1 MFRTA
6 KTIRDLQ
13 ERVERYQNEVIELQQ
28 QKRDLNKDLS
38 SAYDRNKSILEE
50 SRKFDKEVRVLMD
63 ENEQLREKLRDQNDA
78 DVVLLSLKA
87 IKKAVTRE
95 GMKKAERKKLISS
108 LDAYENAERY
118 WREAVGN
125 GSLPGT
131 PLLDSITCGIGA
143 ALGSNLYGKH

>member
-1 MFRTA
+1 MLTNWQRSNHEAHNPDTG
-6 KTIRDLQ
+6 
-13 ERVERYQNEVIELQQ
+13 N
-28 QKRDLNKDLS
+28 
-38 SAYDRNKSILEE
+38 
-50 SRKFDKEVRVLMD
+50 
-63 ENEQLREKLRDQNDA
+63 
-78 DVVLLSLKA
+78 
-87 IKKAVTRE
+87 AVTRE

-143 ALGSNLYGKH
+143 ALGSNLFGKH